1 MITTTSVLLYYVAIG
16 MLMYVRL
23 VSRFGKIGIQKFTT
37 FMEKNLDTT
46 GIPGARMESLT
57 HVGLLISCLVSW
69 PIWLTKLSLVFG
81 TSDIQAS
88 LDRALSLAQTKI
100 DKDK

>member
-1 MITTTSVLLYYVAIG
+1 MITTTSVLLYWVAIG
-16 MLMYVRL
+16 MLMYARL
-23 VSRFGKIGIQKFTT
+23 VSRFGKVGIQKFTA

-46 GIPGARMESLT
+46 GIPVSNLPSLT

-88 LDRALSLAQTKI
+88 LDKALNLAQTKI

>member
-23 VSRFGKIGIQKFTT
+23 VSRFGKVGIQKFTS

-46 GIPGARMESLT
+46 GITGTRMESLT